1 MRTLGGARRKLG
13 GAQRNFRGQGKGKRG
28 RIRKLYMRDMNE
40 WEFLDNSLDEFGQ
53 AASKMVSGIEY
64 LRTAIKIFGEKY
76 GSDSDSDF

>member
-28 RIRKLYMRDMNE
+28 RKLYMRDMNE
-40 WEFLDNSLDEFGQ
+40 WEFLDNSLDQFGQ

-76 GSDSDSDF
+76 GSDSDSNF